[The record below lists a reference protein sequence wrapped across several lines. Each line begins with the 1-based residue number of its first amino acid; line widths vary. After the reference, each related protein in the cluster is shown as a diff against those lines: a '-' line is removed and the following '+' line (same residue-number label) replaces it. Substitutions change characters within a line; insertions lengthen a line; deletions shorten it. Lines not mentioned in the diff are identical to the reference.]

1 MGIPDH
7 LTCLLRKLYADQE
20 ATVRSGNGTRNWLK
34 IRKGYI
40 LSVCLFDLYV
50 EHIMRIDGLED
61 SQAGIKIARGNMN
74 SLIYA
79 DETILMAWQTDGRK
93 VETVTHFIFLGSKI
107 TVDSDRSQEI
117 KMLAPWKKS
126 CDKHRQHVKKQGQH
140 FADKGQSCD
149 FSSSHVQR

>member
-1 MGIPDH
+1 M
-7 LTCLLRKLYADQE
+7 
-20 ATVRSGNGTRNWLK
+20 K

-93 VETVTHFIFLGSKI
+93 VETVADFTFLGSVI
-107 TVDSDRSQEI
+107 TAEGDCSHEI
-117 KMLAPWKKS
+117 
-126 CDKHRQHVKKQGQH
+126 
-140 FADKGQSCD
+140 
-149 FSSSHVQR
+149 